1 MLIPA
6 EDNTNADLKIK
17 RKIKLTRMRLNE
29 QLSAEK
35 VQQYFWSAMATDNG
49 IDSYKKYQV
58 EELLLLKVLEM
69 NLKNY
74 VATNNKKF

>member
-1 MLIPA
+1 
-6 EDNTNADLKIK
+6 
-17 RKIKLTRMRLNE
+17 
-29 QLSAEK
+29 
-35 VQQYFWSAMATDNG
+35 MATDNG